1 MRSVLLSAIVVV
13 GVSMPGRVSIGQ
25 EAGPGATAEI
35 VRLDAVVTDAQ
46 GHLVRDLRASDFEL
60 LEDGKARPLT
70 QFLFVGGRGP
80 TPPVAAEVPSVP
92 RSAETAATAGP
103 GRDVVIFVDDLH
115 IARRNFDFMKEAL
128 RQFVSG
134 FLGPEDRVAIV
145 TSAGPGG
152 VRELTRDRT
161 VLGAAIDGLAF
172 RQAVVAPARGSQ
184 MTPAQAELILRGD
197 PSALQLATRLVMDE
211 PGSVLSG
218 GPRAALEGAGGYTPA
233 SVVDTKDRAG
243 AQEALRQARTIL
255 AEDLHFSEITLV
267 RVEDVLRSLAALPG
281 RKLCLLVSDGFLVGT
296 GTSDEQTRHL
306 RAVVDAATRCGAVV
320 YALDAHGRTTTGGD
334 TAAAGIPAPPGL
346 RERVERLSAREFR
359 DTLSRLANDTGGFL
373 VQGGTN
379 EIATGLRRMLEDNE
393 AYYLM
398 AYEPA
403 SSKRDGR
410 FRRIELRMPGRPDLT
425 VRTRAGYFAPDD
437 RKGAPKRGE
446 RASMPLALG
455 DAEARAAL
463 GAAVPA
469 NGIPV
474 GLTVDYLDLPPAGSQ
489 AIVRARVEVADLPW
503 REAEGR
509 RRADLDIVGGVF
521 DASGALVGPPFTRH
535 VSLDL
540 TPAEQERARQSGLQF
555 QQRVPAAPGR
565 DDVRLVVLDANL
577 APLGGAS
584 ETVEIPDLAK
594 KKLTLSSVFLS
605 STTATPG
612 AAPGDAGAGE
622 TLRDAQARRLFKRG
636 ESLYFQVYV
645 YNAVSDE
652 SGKSDVVLQAQI
664 RSAGKLVAASKPQ
677 PVTFHE
683 KDGVPLPQSNG
694 MSLEGF
700 DPGYYDLRVVVV
712 DRRVGVTAFRDVDFT
727 VQ

>member
-346 RERVERLSAREFR
+346 RERVERLSAQEFR

-455 DAEARAAL
+455 DAEHPGGSDRRLPRPAAGGVAGHRPRARGGGRSSLARGRGPAPRGPRHRGRGLRRERCARGAAVHAPRL
-463 GAAVPA
+463 AGPDARGAGAGAAVGAAVPA
-469 NGIPV
+469 
-474 GLTVDYLDLPPAGSQ
+474 AG
-489 AIVRARVEVADLPW
+489 AGRAGP
-503 REAEGR
+503 R
-509 RRADLDIVGGVF
+509 RRAPRRPRREPRAAGGSLG
-521 DASGALVGPPFTRH
+521 DGRDPGPR
-535 VSLDL
+535 
-540 TPAEQERARQSGLQF
+540 QEEAHP
-555 QQRVPAAPGR
+555 QQRVPLFDDRNPGR
-565 DDVRLVVLDANL
+565 GSRRRRRR
-577 APLGGAS
+577 
-584 ETVEIPDLAK
+584 
-594 KKLTLSSVFLS
+594 
-605 STTATPG
+605 
-612 AAPGDAGAGE
+612 GDPA
-622 TLRDAQARRLFKRG
+622 
-636 ESLYFQVYV
+636 
-645 YNAVSDE
+645 
-652 SGKSDVVLQAQI
+652 
-664 RSAGKLVAASKPQ
+664 
-677 PVTFHE
+677 
-683 KDGVPLPQSNG
+683 
-694 MSLEGF
+694 
-700 DPGYYDLRVVVV
+700 
-712 DRRVGVTAFRDVDFT
+712 
-727 VQ
+727 